1 MFQQARMKLPRPQIK
16 TSSLNK
22 LQTIHYALLLF
33 CICICIY
40 TITYSGIFRVDDEH
54 ILASRAQS
62 YALWGGWEEPQVAG
76 NQRVQELI
84 PYGDQATQI
93 EPGLS
98 YIGSLFY
105 QLGLRLDL
113 GGMQALLTTNI
124 FVTALA
130 VLSIF
135 ILVRVLGYKNRTA
148 SWCALAFGVG
158 SMAWPYAST
167 YYRDSLVMLMAAITM
182 IGWAIILYQDR
193 RYRWFGTIITIAG
206 ILGGLLSK
214 NSMLAVIPALVLGM
228 LFEARQKA
236 KWKELGL
243 ITGIILFLLL
253 LMSWLIPAR
262 GALARSS
269 LEYYRTLALHF
280 QNNIHPSTILWILGP
295 FISPAKSIFLFS
307 PVLILLPWAW
317 KLSWKNVP
325 SWSVTAVAFPILL
338 AIAQAL
344 FYGERWMGDFGWGLR
359 FMLPALPGLMGVLAG
374 FVARSQEKKRQYLL
388 LIALIGVGILVQI
401 AASTVDWGVPYS
413 HWLNSGL
420 DPYDPRSAWS
430 IRTLAIPWQ
439 FIGIVDP
446 GQWTLAWYRTSAIA
460 PRARLIPLVSIVLLL
475 TTIISFI
482 LSTQGRL
489 RRIEHARWIVISI
502 AVTLLPLIPSLIFL
516 QKDPYWGRD
525 VDSYQ
530 QGLGA
535 VKENIGNE
543 DIILLDSYGTP
554 LWNVWMNQ
562 WDRPNP
568 WISLPYEII
577 SNEDGLVP
585 ATPEFDILSEHILDG
600 LHTAGSVWYVGSDR
614 VPDFLNRGELRW
626 FESHYEPCNRWEFRG
641 EIFVEV
647 RRFTLSAC
655 D

>member
-1 MFQQARMKLPRPQIK
+1 MKLPRLQIK
-16 TSSLNK
+16 AISLNK
-22 LQTIHYALLLF
+22 LHTIHYLLLLF
-33 CICICIY
+33 CACICIY

-62 YALWGGWEEPQVAG
+62 YALWAGWEEPQVAG

-98 YIGSLFY
+98 YIGSLVY

-124 FVTALA
+124 YITTLT
-130 VLSIF
+130 VLCIF

-148 SWCALAFGVG
+148 SWCAFAFGFG

-167 YYRDSLVMLMAAITM
+167 FYRDSLVMLMAAITL
-182 IGWAIILYQDR
+182 IGWAIILYQDC
-193 RYRWFGTIITIAG
+193 RYRWLGSIITIIG

-214 NSMLAVIPALVLGM
+214 NSMLAVIPALVLGV
-228 LFEARQKA
+228 LFEARKKA

-243 ITGIILFLLL
+243 ITGIILLFLLL
-253 LMSWLIPAR
+253 LSWLIPAR
-262 GALARSS
+262 GPLARAS

-317 KLSWKNVP
+317 KSSWKNVP
-325 SWSVTAVAFPILL
+325 SWSVTALAFPILL

-359 FMLPALPGLMGVLAG
+359 FLLPALPGLMGILAG
-374 FVARSQEKKRQYLL
+374 FVARGHEKKRQVLL
-388 LIALIGVGILVQI
+388 LIAMIGVGILVQI
-401 AASTVDWGVPYS
+401 GASTVDWGVPYS
-413 HWLNSGL
+413 QWIQSGL
-420 DPYDPRSAWS
+420 DPYGPQSAWS

-439 FIGIVDP
+439 FIGLADP
-446 GQWTLAWYRTSAIA
+446 GQWTLAWYRTTALD
-460 PRARLIPLVSIVLLL
+460 PRSRLIPLVSMLLLL
-475 TTIISFI
+475 TTIFSFS
-482 LSTQGRL
+482 LSRRGKL
-489 RRIEHARWIVISI
+489 RWVENARWIGISI
-502 AVTLLPLIPSLIFL
+502 AVSLLPLIPSLIFL

-530 QGLGA
+530 QGLDA
-535 VKENIGNE
+535 VMENISHE
-543 DIILLDSYGTP
+543 DIVLLDSYGTP

-577 SNEDGLVP
+577 SNDDGLVP
-585 ATPEFDILSEHILDG
+585 GTPKFDIESNYILDG
-600 LHTAGSVWYVGSDR
+600 LHTTGSVWYVGSDR
-614 VPDFLNRGELRW
+614 VPDFLNRDELRW
-626 FESHYEPCNRWEFRG
+626 FEAHYEQCDQWEYGG
-641 EIFVEV
+641 EVFVDV
-647 RRFTLSAC
+647 RHFTLVAC